1 MSNRTAET
9 SVPITPVQAERWSP
23 RSFDPSHTM
32 TMADLTAPF
41 EAARW
46 SASANN
52 IQPWRFLVALRG
64 DELWQTIIDSLAG
77 FNAAWAHT
85 ASAIVLNVAIE
96 ENAEGK
102 HNAWARYDL
111 GQAVA
116 HFSVQ
121 AHADG
126 LMVHQFSG
134 FSRDEVAEKIGLPAG
149 QTIVSASA
157 VGKLGD
163 PDALGEELGQR
174 ERAPRERLP
183 LDEIVRVGA

>member
-1 MSNRTAET
+1 MSNRTADT

-23 RSFDPSHTM
+23 RSFDPTHTL
-32 TMADLTAPF
+32 TFADLAAPF

-64 DELWQTIIDSLAG
+64 DALWQIIVDSLAG
-77 FNAAWAHT
+77 FNAAWVPT
-85 ASAIVLNVAIE
+85 ASAVVLNIAIE

-111 GQAVA
+111 GQAIA

-126 LMVHQFSG
+126 LVVHQFSG
-134 FSRDEVAEKIGLPAG
+134 FARDDVAEKIGLPAG
-149 QTIVSASA
+149 QTIIAAAA

-163 PDALGEELGQR
+163 PDALGEAIAERERAQR
-174 ERAPRERLP
+174 ERKP
-183 LDEIVRVGA
+183 LGEIVQLGA

>member
-9 SVPITPVQAERWSP
+9 SVPITPVQANRWSP
-23 RSFDPSHTM
+23 RSFDPNHTV

-52 IQPWRFLVALRG
+52 IQPWRFLVAFRG
-64 DELWQTIIDSLAG
+64 DDLWQKIIESLAG

-85 ASAIVLNVAIE
+85 ASALVLNVAIE
-96 ENAEGK
+96 SNAEGK

-126 LMVHQFSG
+126 LVVHQFSG
-134 FSRDEVAEKIGLPAG
+134 FARDDVAEKIGLPEG
-149 QTIVSASA
+149 HTIISATA
-157 VGKLGD
+157 VGLLGD
-163 PDALGEELGQR
+163 PDALGDAIAER

-183 LDEIVRVGA
+183 LNEIVRAGA

>member
-1 MSNRTAET
+1 MSNRTADT

-23 RSFDPSHTM
+23 RSFDPAHTL
-32 TMADLTAPF
+32 TFADLAAPF

-64 DELWQTIIDSLAG
+64 DALWQIIVDSLAG
-77 FNAAWAHT
+77 FNAAWVPT
-85 ASAIVLNVAIE
+85 ASAVVLNIAIE

-111 GQAVA
+111 GQAIA

-126 LMVHQFSG
+126 LVVHQFSG
-134 FSRDEVAEKIGLPAG
+134 FARDDVAEKIGLPAG
-149 QTIVSASA
+149 QTIIAAAA

-163 PDALGEELGQR
+163 PDALGEAIAERERAQR
-174 ERAPRERLP
+174 ERKP
-183 LDEIVRVGA
+183 LSEIVQLGA

>member
-52 IQPWRFLVALRG
+52 IQPWRFIVAFRG
-64 DELWQTIIDSLAG
+64 DELWQKIMDSLAG

-96 ENAEGK
+96 ANPEGK
-102 HNAWARYDL
+102 ANPWARYDL
-111 GQAVA
+111 GQSVA

-121 AHADG
+121 AHAQG
-126 LMVHQFSG
+126 LMVHQFLG
-134 FSRDEVAEKIGLPAG
+134 FARDDVKAQLELPE
-149 QTIVSASA
+149 QYTIVSASA

-163 PDALGEELGQR
+163 PDALGEELAQR
-174 ERAPRERLP
+174 ERAARERLP

>member
-1 MSNRTAET
+1 MSNRTADT

-23 RSFDPSHTM
+23 RSFDPTHTL
-32 TMADLTAPF
+32 TFADLTACF

-52 IQPWRFLVALRG
+52 IQPWRFLVAMRG
-64 DELWQTIIDSLAG
+64 DALWQVIIDSLAG
-77 FNAAWAHT
+77 FNAAWVHT
-85 ASAIVLNVAIE
+85 ASAVVLNIAIE

-116 HFSVQ
+116 HLSVQ

-126 LMVHQFSG
+126 LVVHQFSG
-134 FSRDEVAEKIGLPAG
+134 FARDAVAEQIGLPAG
-149 QTIVSASA
+149 QTIVSAA
-157 VGKLGD
+157 AIGKLGD
-163 PDALGEELGQR
+163 PDALGEGIAQR
-174 ERAPRERLP
+174 ERAPRERKP
-183 LDEIVRVGA
+183 LSEIVQLGA